1 MRPQSEQRYDTPR
14 HGGTGAKQSI
24 SGPRRLCVS
33 WCLAVLALALALSV
47 SPVAAQLSPRPT
59 RPQVVPPQGPPRQVI
74 FKYCTNCHG
83 IDDYAYNALSRAKW
97 DELITAKHR
106 GLDVPLAA
114 QDRAIL
120 LDWLEVR
127 FGPTTKPF
135 PRAYVA
141 PEVTTF
147 FSDAE
152 GEALLKR
159 ACTSGHGIDR
169 VNGARFAPE
178 RWRVVTV
185 DMRERGAKLEDEEL
199 ERLVEWLGRT
209 KGTNDSERQ

>member
-1 MRPQSEQRYDTPR
+1 MLPVIDHDTPR
-14 HGGTGAKQSI
+14 HRGAEKSHSFSVFQCLGALLWVGVVAI
-24 SGPRRLCVS
+24 SGSMTVP
-33 WCLAVLALALALSV
+33 LS
-47 SPVAAQLSPRPT
+47 AQLAGRAT
-59 RPQVVPPQGPPRQVI
+59 RPQVVPPQGPVRQVI

-83 IDDYAYNALSRAKW
+83 IDDYAYNALDRAGW
-97 DELITAKHR
+97 DRHIDAKHR
-106 GLDVPLAA
+106 GLTVTLPAA
-114 QDRAIL
+114 ERAIL
-120 LDWLEVR
+120 LDWLVER

-159 ACTSGHGIDR
+159 ACASCHSIDR
-169 VNGARFAPE
+169 VNGARYAPE

-185 DMRERGAKLEDEEL
+185 DMRERGAKLEDEEH